1 MSISK
6 GWLGLAA
13 LAAAGFQ
20 VSALAQ
26 SAANHDFS
34 YNGEVG
40 KMIN

>member
-20 VSALAQ
+20 VTALAQ
-26 SAANHDFS
+26 SAADTVKS
-34 YNGEVG
+34 GRSLTRTA
-40 KMIN
+40 